1 MGHTAPKIL
10 IIIALIEHLVCAKDH
25 LKSFTCIISFNSH
38 QAIGTLIIPIPQMR
52 ESVPKRVRL
61 QVKVTQLVAR
71 THTQAV

>member
-1 MGHTAPKIL
+1 MRHTSSKIL
-10 IIIALIEHLVCAKDH
+10 IVIALIEHLLCAKDH
-25 LKSFTCIISFNSH
+25 LKSFTCTISFNSH
-38 QAIGTLIIPIPQMR
+38 QAIGTLVIPISQMR